1 MTLPYRLGSVGFSLG
16 LLGQGTSS
24 GGEGKTSRRQ
34 PSIYDV
40 NLFPVASL
48 LVCAPLCVSSLL
60 LTSLFFFPFSIWI
73 LPVSFWFF
81 SGHALRPVGS

>member
-1 MTLPYRLGSVGFSLG
+1 MTLPYRLGNVGFSLG

-34 PSIYDV
+34 PSIYGV

-60 LTSLFFFPFSIWI
+60 LTSLFFFLF
-73 LPVSFWFF
+73 LFGSFQFLFGFF
-81 SGHALRPVGS
+81 LATP